1 MSRFASP
8 GRHKKEITAV
18 LAIVVAL
25 GLGSMLA
32 LMVDCRVVSSIYY
45 WDFPGHESFCP
56 SPVRTSRHHGLIG
69 IVADGSEQYTRWQ
82 VVVAFDVI
90 TEILILVVPVDLIW
104 CLQMP
109 SSRKVG
115 IIVSFYI
122 RIP

>member
-1 MSRFASP
+1 MSLFVPARY
-8 GRHKKEITAV
+8 V
-18 LAIVVAL
+18 LL
-25 GLGSMLA
+25 K
-32 LMVDCRVVSSIYY
+32 
-45 WDFPGHESFCP
+45 P
-56 SPVRTSRHHGLIG
+56 HGFIG
-69 IVADGSEQYTRWQ
+69 VVADGSEQYTRWQ

-90 TEILILVVPVDLIW
+90 TEILILVVPIDLIW